1 MLPLRAEIHSDAP
14 VLDQR
19 SAARRILKLEVSGK
33 SSTATAAAIIHNLSE
48 EGLLLETSVDL
59 QVGEA
64 LQVELPHVGSTRA
77 LVVWNRGE
85 FIGCEFFSPIS
96 KAAVS
101 AALLR
106 SPAQFRPQSVLSLP
120 PARGGSEQ
128 SPIDDRSFAE
138 QAALLFS
145 LIVSLMVAL
154 ALVIAMLSF
163 PFST

>member
-1 MLPLRAEIHSDAP
+1 MPPLRAEIHSDAP

-33 SSTATAAAIIHNLSE
+33 SPTAAAAAIIHNLSE

-64 LQVELPHVGSTRA
+64 LQVELPHAGSTRA
-77 LVVWNRGE
+77 LVVWNRGR

-96 KAAVS
+96 KASVS

-106 SPAQFRPQSVLSLP
+106 SPAQHRPQSVLSLP
-120 PARGGSEQ
+120 PVRGASER
-128 SPIDDRSFAE
+128 SSFDKRSFAE
-138 QAALLFS
+138 QAALLLS
-145 LIVSLMVAL
+145 LIVSLIVAL

>member
-19 SAARRILKLEVSGK
+19 SAARRILRLEV
-33 SSTATAAAIIHNLSE
+33 AARTSDETSALIHNLSE
-48 EGLLLETSVDL
+48 TGLLLETSVGL

-64 LQVELPHVGSTRA
+64 LQVELPHAGVTRA
-77 LVVWNRGE
+77 LVVWSQGR
-85 FIGCEFFSPIS
+85 FVGCEFFSPIS

-106 SPAQFRPQSVLSLP
+106 TPIERAQPAVPATPSDEADQSWPSEEPSL
-120 PARGGSEQ
+120 
-128 SPIDDRSFAE
+128 
-138 QAALLFS
+138 AAKAVLLFS
-145 LIVSLMVAL
+145 LVVSLMVAL
-154 ALVIAMLSF
+154 GLVVALLTA